1 MIAEKSGTIIMCVYR
16 TLFVT
21 VCVCHTG
28 LIKATCLLAMERNVN
43 QFCNIQTVTSVGKNV
58 KTCYK

>member
-1 MIAEKSGTIIMCVYR
+1 MTLSSSYIMCVYR

-28 LIKATCLLAMERNVN
+28 LIKATCLLVN
-43 QFCNIQTVTSVGKNV
+43 NNNAHEKWPKFSVTELVKGKGV
-58 KTCYK
+58 YT